1 MEEDPV
7 QPGSTHQY
15 RDPESESREK
25 HSPEIER
32 KISLEEF
39 QPKGT
44 LTITLIYFVIIVLM
58 WIFMYFVEF
67 AGHGP
72 SIMN

>member
-1 MEEDPV
+1 MEEDPI
-7 QPGSTHQY
+7 QSNEMNDFQ
-15 RDPESESREK
+15 ESKTMEQRN
-25 HSPEIER
+25 PEIER
-32 KISLEEF
+32 EISMEEF

-44 LTITLIYFVIIVLM
+44 LTITLLYFVIIVLM

>member
-1 MEEDPV
+1 MEEDPR
-7 QPGSTHQY
+7 QSNEMNDFQA
-15 RDPESESREK
+15 SESMEQRN
-25 HSPEIER
+25 PEIER
-32 KISLEEF
+32 EISMEEF

-44 LTITLIYFVIIVLM
+44 LTITLLYFVIIVLM